1 MSKDVKIIL
10 LNTKGEIQTRLKEAA
25 KTFHQDHPDISA
37 EILENGT
44 RYLFERASAD
54 VFKIIL
60 PVLMPTS
67 VTISIWNVLCIR
79 NDFLLPFL
87 VRTKKRR
94 GHFRCPRVSS
104 SGLSR

>member
-54 VFKIIL
+54 VFQVHIAGFDADNGDHL
-60 PVLMPTS
+60 HLERAMY
-67 VTISIWNVLCIR
+67 LE
-79 NDFLLPFL
+79 
-87 VRTKKRR
+87 
-94 GHFRCPRVSS
+94 
-104 SGLSR
+104 